1 MTDYPLAFTL
11 PAKMTAEELKKRLG
25 AHVALQLEQPAPLE
39 RLYFDTFDWRLFGK
53 GLALMQ
59 ERGAD
64 GVTWWLY
71 RLDGGE
77 GVAEWAAPATTGAPD
92 ATAPFFPAALPE
104 GDLAAALRRL
114 VPIRA
119 LLPLAHVG
127 GTVSVVRVFN
137 KDIKTV
143 VRVAVEETALLPDG
157 PALPPVARILP
168 VRGYDRRRDEVGD
181 LLAAMPGLEPSPDDP
196 MVLATTAAG
205 HVPGDYSAA
214 LDIRLE
220 ADQPADEATRHIYGV
235 LLESIQRNEPGV
247 RADIDSE
254 FLHDFRVSIRRTRS
268 ALSQIKDVLP
278 ADEVE
283 HFRTEFGWLGQMT
296 GPTRD
301 LDVYLLSF
309 NEMRD
314 QLPEHMRDRLEPLRD
329 HLARRQREEQAV
341 LVRALDTTRYR
352 KLVRAWPKFLAP
364 PTPPAARPPEA
375 DTPILELAN
384 RQIGRAYRRT
394 AREAAA
400 ITPETPA
407 EQVHELRKTA
417 KKLRYLIEFYSSL
430 YPAGELKELVVELKQ
445 VQDVLGEYQD
455 LQVQIESLE
464 RYAAEMQAAG
474 EVPAE
479 TLMAIGALTGQLY
492 NRELEVREE
501 LTPVLAEFG
510 RRKLRRRFEAL
521 VGRGVIE
528 AVEDEAVD
536 EDAAPDGAG
545 SDDAGS
551 DDGERA
557 A

>member
-1 MTDYPLAFTL
+1 MTDYLLAFTL

-25 AHVALQLEQPAPLE
+25 AHVALQLGQATPVE
-39 RLYFDTFDWRLFGK
+39 RLYFDTFDWRLYGK
-53 GLALMQ
+53 GLALVQ
-59 ERGAD
+59 ACGAE
-64 GVTWWLY
+64 GVMWRLY

-77 GVAEWAAPATTGAPD
+77 DVAEWAASVAAGVCD
-92 ATAPFFPAALPE
+92 ATAPFFPAALP
-104 GDLAAALRRL
+104 DSALAAALRRL
-114 VPIRA
+114 VPLRA

-127 GTVSVVRVFN
+127 GTVAVVRVFN

-143 VRVAVEETALLPDG
+143 VRVAVEEAALLPDG
-157 PALPPVARILP
+157 PPLPPVARILP
-168 VRGYDRRRDEVGD
+168 VRGYDRRRDEVRD
-181 LLAAMPGLEPSPDDP
+181 LLAATPGLEPSPEDP

-205 HVPGDYSAA
+205 RVPGDYSAA
-214 LDIRLE
+214 LDIRLSAE
-220 ADQPADEATRHIYGV
+220 QPADEATRHIYGT

-254 FLHDFRVSIRRTRS
+254 FLHDYRVSIRRTRS

-309 NEMRD
+309 NELRD

-341 LVRALDTTRYR
+341 LVQALDTVRYR
-352 KLVRAWPKFLAP
+352 KLMREWPRFLAR
-364 PTPPAARPPEA
+364 PTPADARPPEA
-375 DTPILELAN
+375 ATPILELAN

-394 AREAAA
+394 ARDAAA

-417 KKLRYLIEFYSSL
+417 KKLRYLSEVYSSL
-430 YPAGELKELVVELKQ
+430 YPAEELNALVGELKQ

-521 VGRGVIE
+521 VGRSAIE
-528 AVEDEAVD
+528 EA
-536 EDAAPDGAG
+536 EAKAT
-545 SDDAGS
+545 DD